1 MHIDLVEIS
10 NFRKLKAARIGI
22 SSEKTVF
29 VGANNSGK
37 TSAMVAL
44 RCFLVDRERTKF
56 SLNDFTLC
64 HWPTID
70 TIGKSWEEAKEANTA
85 LPDPILSSILPFLDV
100 WIVADK
106 SEAHFVQKL
115 IPTLDWDSGRLGVR
129 LRLEPKDAVQFQK
142 DYLTA
147 RDEARRIEE
156 ADANTDED
164 KGPAV
169 VLWPRSLTEFVQ
181 RRFSTFFTVKSYI
194 LDPAKLMD
202 PDYGEAK
209 PQVLPDDALPID
221 GEPFKGLIR
230 IDEIGAQRGFG
241 QSDGL
246 GDSDDD
252 GPAAGSTATRR
263 MSDQLRRYWNKHL
276 DPFENPDPQDIE
288 ALRAIEYAQRAF
300 DERLKAGFSA
310 ALQEMEGLGYP
321 GVTDP
326 RLKIS
331 TRLKPVDGL
340 NHEAAVQYMV
350 SVEDGENTLELN
362 LPEDSNGLGYQ
373 NLISMIFRLMS
384 FRDAWMRVGKIGGV
398 SDTLIP
404 PLHLVLIEEPEAHLH
419 TQVQQVFIRQA
430 YKVLRKHPELE
441 KSAALTTQLIVST
454 HSSHVAH
461 ECHFDQL
468 RYFRRLPA
476 TKTMVPISCVI
487 DLATVFGSDAGTK
500 RFVTRYIKVTHC
512 DLFFADA
519 AVFVEGPAERILVP
533 FFVRHHADLAALHE
547 SYITWL
553 EIGGS
558 HAHRLR
564 GLIEHLGLTT
574 LIITDLDAK
583 DSGSRQFVM
592 VQLPET
598 CDVKSEAFKAGFKTI
613 ADIGKERIRRA
624 GAKIKEDLANR
635 HCEEA
640 TSRRSNPE
648 QAALPGSGEWIASP
662 SARNDGKD
670 ASSLDIGFR
679 VLKVDSSNM
688 RDVFYLP
695 DNAQQETLLDTI
707 DNIKPDRTPEDF
719 LFHVL
724 LDWGVPLD
732 LPIFVETIE
741 GKTVYFVHKDRP
753 DLVACFER
761 GVTEEL
767 VKAIAARAPQR
778 AVFRDAGFA
787 SDSVKINVEQ
797 IFKLLSPATE
807 VKVI

>member
-115 IPTLDWDSGRLGVR
+115 IPTLDWDGGRLGVR
-129 LRLEPKDAVQFQK
+129 LRVEPKDAVQFQK

-156 ADANTDED
+156 ADANTEED

-246 GDSDDD
+246 GDSNDD

-310 ALQEMEGLGYP
+310 ALQEMEGLGYH
-321 GVTDP
+321 P

-384 FRDAWMRVGKIGGV
+384 FRDA
-398 SDTLIP
+398 
-404 PLHLVLIEEPEAHLH
+404 
-419 TQVQQVFIRQA
+419 
-430 YKVLRKHPELE
+430 
-441 KSAALTTQLIVST
+441 
-454 HSSHVAH
+454 
-461 ECHFDQL
+461 
-468 RYFRRLPA
+468 
-476 TKTMVPISCVI
+476 
-487 DLATVFGSDAGTK
+487 
-500 RFVTRYIKVTHC
+500 
-512 DLFFADA
+512 
-519 AVFVEGPAERILVP
+519 
-533 FFVRHHADLAALHE
+533 
-547 SYITWL
+547 
-553 EIGGS
+553 
-558 HAHRLR
+558 
-564 GLIEHLGLTT
+564 
-574 LIITDLDAK
+574 
-583 DSGSRQFVM
+583 
-592 VQLPET
+592 
-598 CDVKSEAFKAGFKTI
+598 
-613 ADIGKERIRRA
+613 
-624 GAKIKEDLANR
+624 
-635 HCEEA
+635 
-640 TSRRSNPE
+640 
-648 QAALPGSGEWIASP
+648 
-662 SARNDGKD
+662 
-670 ASSLDIGFR
+670 
-679 VLKVDSSNM
+679 
-688 RDVFYLP
+688 
-695 DNAQQETLLDTI
+695 
-707 DNIKPDRTPEDF
+707 
-719 LFHVL
+719 
-724 LDWGVPLD
+724 
-732 LPIFVETIE
+732 
-741 GKTVYFVHKDRP
+741 
-753 DLVACFER
+753 
-761 GVTEEL
+761 
-767 VKAIAARAPQR
+767 
-778 AVFRDAGFA
+778 
-787 SDSVKINVEQ
+787 
-797 IFKLLSPATE
+797 
-807 VKVI
+807 